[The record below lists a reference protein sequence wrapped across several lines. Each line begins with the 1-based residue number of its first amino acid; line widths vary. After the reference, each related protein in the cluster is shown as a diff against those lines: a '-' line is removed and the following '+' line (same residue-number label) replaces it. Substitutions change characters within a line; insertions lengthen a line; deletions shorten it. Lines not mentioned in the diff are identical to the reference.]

1 MKPHEVASQL
11 NIGVST
17 VRAWSNQFN
26 DYLSPTA
33 QGGDGRYRDFGEH
46 DLRVLSFING
56 LKKRSTPIEQIYS
69 QLQQLETNDWQDLP
83 FLSEGPGPIAN
94 VAVVPE
100 AAMVTQQQLLLR
112 ENADLRQR
120 IDGLQ
125 SRLDEKVANQ
135 EKLLREL
142 ADLRER
148 IGSTE
153 SELGL
158 WREGRLRAD
167 VPDKNVPQAVR
178 RTGIRAWLF
187 GHLKERKENE

>member
-46 DLRVLSFING
+46 DLRILSFING
-56 LKKRSTPIEQIYS
+56 LKKRSTPVEQIYS
-69 QLQQLETNDWQDLP
+69 QLRQLQADNWQDLP
-83 FLSEGPGPIAN
+83 YLSEGPGPVAQM
-94 VAVVPE
+94 AVVPE

-120 IDGLQ
+120 IDDLQ
-125 SRLDEKVANQ
+125 TRLDEKDVNQ
-135 EKLLREL
+135 ERLLREL
-142 ADLRER
+142 ADLREQ
-148 IGSTE
+148 IGA
-153 SELGL
+153 SEIELKL
-158 WREGRLRAD
+158 WREGRLKAD
-167 VPDKNVPQAVR
+167 EPEKTQPSGFWGR
-178 RTGIRAWLF
+178 LF
-187 GHLKERKENE
+187 GQR

>member
-46 DLRVLSFING
+46 DLRVISFISG

-69 QLQQLETNDWQDLP
+69 QLQQLQADNWQDLP
-83 FLSEGPGPIAN
+83 YLSEGPGPVASM
-94 VAVVPE
+94 AVVPE

-120 IDGLQ
+120 IDDLQ
-125 SRLDEKVANQ
+125 IRLDDKDASQ

-148 IGSTE
+148 IGASE

-158 WREGRLRAD
+158 WREGRLKLD
-167 VPDKNVPQAVR
+167 QPGETQARGFWVR
-178 RTGIRAWLF
+178 LF
-187 GHLKERKENE
+187 GRQS

>member
-56 LKKRSTPIEQIYS
+56 LKKRSTPVEQIYS
-69 QLQQLETNDWQDLP
+69 QLRQLQADNWQDLP
-83 FLSEGPGPIAN
+83 YLSEGSGPVAQM
-94 VAVVPE
+94 AVVPE

-120 IDGLQ
+120 IDDLQ
-125 SRLDEKVANQ
+125 ARLDDKDASQ

-142 ADLRER
+142 ADLREQL
-148 IGSTE
+148 GASD
-153 SELGL
+153 SELKL
-158 WREGRLRAD
+158 WREGRLKTDEAKEVQTSSFWTRLLG
-167 VPDKNVPQAVR
+167 R
-178 RTGIRAWLF
+178 R
-187 GHLKERKENE
+187 

>member
-46 DLRVLSFING
+46 DLRVLNFING
-56 LKKRSTPIEQIYS
+56 LKKRSTPVEQIYDQLR
-69 QLQQLETNDWQDLP
+69 QLQADNWQELP
-83 FLSEGPGPIAN
+83 YLSEGPGPVAQM
-94 VAVVPE
+94 AVVPE

-120 IDGLQ
+120 IDDLQ
-125 SRLDEKVANQ
+125 TRLDEKDTNQ

-148 IGSTE
+148 IGATE

-158 WREGRLRAD
+158 WRDGRLKGED
-167 VPDKNVPQAVR
+167 VAEANPKGFWAR
-178 RTGIRAWLF
+178 LF
-187 GHLKERKENE
+187 GG